1 MNAVQVLRILG
12 ILLLFLAAALLTPI
26 PFSIYFND
34 GAWIAFL
41 LSALICA
48 LTGGGLFKKFPNKK
62 EFGVREGFA
71 IVTFG
76 WGTFALFGALPYLLS
91 GSIPSVV
98 DALFETMSGFT
109 TTGATILTDIEALP
123 PSILFWRALTQW
135 LGGMGFIVLSLAILP
150 MLGVGGMQLFKAEMP
165 GPTADR
171 LKPRIQ
177 DTAKLLWGVYVLFTT
192 IQIFLLMLG
201 GMGFF
206 DALCHAFTTLASG
219 GFSTKNASIAAFDSA
234 YIDWVTIFGMFLAA
248 VNFALLYHALR
259 GRGRIV
265 WRNEEFRVYLWL
277 TAAMIV
283 LMMWLNYG
291 SVYTSLSENLRFST
305 FQVVSILTTT
315 GYGTADYSLWPAAAQ
330 YLLIVAMLLG
340 GCAGSTAGGM
350 KVARLLLLF
359 KHAHVQIYRLIHPRA
374 VRLVKLGDVP
384 VDREVMQGILG
395 FFALW
400 AGIFIFATILMSAS
414 GLDMVSAAGS
424 VVATLAV
431 IGPGFGSVGPV
442 ENYAHI
448 VPFGKSV
455 LIFCM
460 LLGRLELFTVLVLF
474 FPSFWRK

>member
-1 MNAVQVLRILG
+1 MNAVLVLRILG
-12 ILLLFLAAALLTPI
+12 ILLLFLAAALLAPI
-26 PFSIYFND
+26 PFALYYND
-34 GAWIAFL
+34 GAWWSFA

-48 LTGGGLFKKFPNKK
+48 AVGGGLFKKFESKK

-76 WGTFALFGALPYLLS
+76 WGAFALFGALPYLLS
-91 GSIPSVV
+91 GAIPSVV

-109 TTGATILTDIEALP
+109 TTGATILVDIEALP
-123 PSILFWRALTQW
+123 PSVLFWRALTQW

-192 IQIFLLMLG
+192 IQVFLLLLG
-201 GMGFF
+201 GMNFF

-234 YIDWVTIFGMFLAA
+234 FIDWVTIFGMFLAA

-259 GRGRIV
+259 GRGRLV
-265 WRNEEFRVYLWL
+265 WRNEEFRVFLWIAL
-277 TAAMIV
+277 AMIV
-283 LMMWLNYG
+283 LMVWINHG
-291 SVYTSLSENLRFST
+291 AVYTSFVENVRYST

-315 GYGTADYSLWPAAAQ
+315 GYGTADYALWPAAAQ
-330 YLLIVAMLLG
+330 FLLIVAMLLG

-374 VRLVKLGDVP
+374 VRLVKLGDAP

-400 AGIFIFATILMSAS
+400 AGLFLFATILMAAS

-431 IGPGFGSVGPV
+431 IGPGFGTVGPV